1 MVNDGTWTQLMEEPV
16 QGGGNVEKRKA
27 RCIMATDTEWR
38 RITERAG
45 LAGLTISRFAV
56 QRLLEPAGG
65 TAAPSGMA
73 RQVARDLRVLVA
85 IEEQRF
91 RAAGAGA
98 DWDELV
104 AGTEAALDSEEAMG

>member
-1 MVNDGTWTQLMEEPV
+1 MQDGGT
-16 QGGGNVEKRKA
+16 VEKRKA

-38 RITERAG
+38 RIAERAG
-45 LAGLTISRFAV
+45 LAGLPISRFAV

-65 TAAPSGMA
+65 TAAPPGLP
-73 RQVARDLRVLVA
+73 RQVVRDLRVLVA
-85 IEEQRF
+85 IEERRF
-91 RAAGAGA
+91 RADNAGT